1 MAKKAASK
9 KAKPSPT
16 FNVGDEVE
24 ILYFGHGKIVELRG
38 PLGPN
43 GAQVYRVR
51 YRTWPRPGYMEV
63 LGDQIRLE
71 KADKKPKA
79 AEGKKPL
86 VADAPGGIEAEVGG

>member
-1 MAKKAASK
+1 MAKKTTSK
-9 KAKPSPT
+9 KAKPTAT

-24 ILYFGHGKIVELRG
+24 ILYFGHGKVVELRG

-51 YRTWPRPGYMEV
+51 YRTWPTAGYMEV

-79 AEGKKPL
+79 AKGKKP
-86 VADAPGGIEAEVGG
+86 ADADSPGVEAEVGG